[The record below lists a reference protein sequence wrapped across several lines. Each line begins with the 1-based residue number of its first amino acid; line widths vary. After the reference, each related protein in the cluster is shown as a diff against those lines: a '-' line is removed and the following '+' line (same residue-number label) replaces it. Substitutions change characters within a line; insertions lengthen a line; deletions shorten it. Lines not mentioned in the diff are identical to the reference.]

1 MSGHTTPS
9 GASGCPAVTAV
20 RGSLVWFGADPFLTS
35 SEQALEYVEDGLL
48 ISQDGRITAAGPYDR
63 LVGGLPTGTTIV
75 HYRDKL
81 ILPGFVDL
89 HVHYVQTRII
99 GAYGYQLGKW
109 LHNHVYPEEARFA
122 DPAYARRTA
131 ELFCD
136 QILRNGTTTALVNCA
151 TYPVSV
157 DALFEETARRGMRVA
172 AGKVLMDRN
181 APSNLLDASPRQGYE
196 ESKALIRKWHGVGRS
211 LYAITPRFALACTD
225 EMLRLAGK
233 LWREHPG
240 TLMQAHLAEN
250 TDEVEEVR
258 SLFPEREDYVDV
270 YEHHGLLGRGAVF
283 AHAVHLDKR
292 EWRRLSATGSGVAH
306 CPTSNLFLGSGLFSM
321 RRARDRRHPVYTGL
335 GTDVG
340 GGTSLSLTQTMDA
353 VYKVGQLG
361 LTNMDGT
368 KLFYLATLGG
378 ASAMGLNGVVGSLAP
393 GNEADFV
400 VLDPSATQLLAAR
413 TAKSETLDDLLFSLA
428 QLGDDRAV
436 AATYVNGRLAHE
448 RAPCLDPKPSRAG
461 RRQWTKSQNKELRWL
476 TYEEGAGWSKDL
488 EVPNARPPY
497 APGIEAYK
505 SRLYCLHQNT
515 VHDEFLW
522 WDVYDKD
529 TGSWRG
535 DRALHDALGDPVP
548 SYGPLSVSHAND
560 YLYYV
565 HHRTSS
571 DPRLWWAR
579 YNTEGEGAGWSSDQ
593 VVKAA
598 DGREVRA
605 SGASITV
612 YDGLLYC
619 VLRGEDGR
627 LRWLTQDT
635 RTKEWSVEQDVPGGF
650 TSSRTPVVERFKGHL
665 YCVHDRGDD
674 QLYWLTYDSESGH
687 WSESQRIEDT
697 DGNPVRTSYTP
708 AITRYND
715 YLHCVFHQEDASAW
729 GRLWWTRYDKGK
741 GWSRPVRVGN
751 AISSPGFDISAFH
764 GPLFCVHR
772 G

>member
-1 MSGHTTPS
+1 MNDPTAPVGT
-9 GASGCPAVTAV
+9 GGCPTVTAV
-20 RGSLVWFGADPFLTS
+20 RGSLVWFGSDPFHTS

-48 ISQDGRITAAGPYDR
+48 VCQDGKITDAGPYDR
-63 LVGGLPTGTTIV
+63 LIGRLPTGTTVV
-75 HYRDKL
+75 HYRDKV

-89 HVHYVQTRII
+89 HVHYAQTRII
-99 GAYGYQLGKW
+99 GAYGDQLLKW
-109 LHNHVYPEEARFA
+109 LNKHVYPEEVRFA
-122 DPAYARRTA
+122 DPGYARRTA

-136 QILRNGTTTALVNCA
+136 QILRNGTTTAMVNCA
-151 TYPVSV
+151 TYPASV
-157 DALFEETARRGMRVA
+157 DALFEETTRRGMRVA

-181 APSNLLDASPRQGYE
+181 ARSDLLDASPLQGYE
-196 ESKALIRKWHGVGRS
+196 ESEALIRKWHGVGRS
-211 LYAITPRFALACTD
+211 LYAITPRFALACTG

-233 LWREHPG
+233 LWDEHPG
-240 TLMQAHLAEN
+240 TLLQAHLAEN
-250 TDEVEEVR
+250 AEEVEEVR

-270 YEHHGLLGRGAVF
+270 YEHFGLLGRGAVF
-283 AHAVHLDKR
+283 AHAVHLGKR
-292 EWRRLSATGSGVAH
+292 EWGRLSATGSGVAH
-306 CPTSNLFLGSGLFSM
+306 CPTSNLFLGSGLFPM
-321 RRARDRRHPVYTGL
+321 RSATDRRHPVRTGL

-340 GGTSLSLTQTMDA
+340 AGTSLSLVQTA
-353 VYKVGQLG
+353 NEAYKVGQLG
-361 LTNMDGT
+361 VTPMDGT

-378 ASAMGLNGVVGSLAP
+378 ASAMGLDGVVGSLAP

-400 VLDPSATQLLAAR
+400 VLDPSATQLLATR
-413 TAKSETLDDLLFSLA
+413 TATSETVDDLLFALA

-436 AATYVNGRLAHE
+436 AATYVSGRLAHE
-448 RAPCLDPKPSRAG
+448 RNPCLDAKPDRKRQ
-461 RRQWTKSQNKELRWL
+461 RRWTKSRDMGLRWL
-476 TYEEGAGWSKDL
+476 TYEESAGWSKDL
-488 EVPNARPPY
+488 EVPNAWSPY
-497 APGIEAYK
+497 APGVEAYK
-505 SRLYCLHQNT
+505 GRLYCLHQNT
-515 VHDEFLW
+515 FHDESLW

-529 TGSWRG
+529 TGAWRG

-548 SYGPLSVSHAND
+548 SHGPLAVSHAND

-571 DPRLWWAR
+571 DTRLWWAR
-579 YNTEGEGAGWSSDQ
+579 YNIEGETGWSPDR

-605 SGASITV
+605 SGASLTV

-619 VLRGEDGR
+619 VLRSAEGR

-635 RTKEWSVEQDVPGGF
+635 GSKEWSTERDVPGGF
-650 TSSRTPVVERFKGHL
+650 TSSRPPVVERFKDQL

-674 QLYWLTYDSESGH
+674 QLHWLTYDSASGN
-687 WSESQRIEDT
+687 WSESRRIEDV

-715 YLHCVFHQEDASAW
+715 YLYCVFHQEDASGW

-741 GWSRPVRVGN
+741 GWSRPVRAGD
-751 AISSPGFDISAFH
+751 AISSPGFDVSAYH